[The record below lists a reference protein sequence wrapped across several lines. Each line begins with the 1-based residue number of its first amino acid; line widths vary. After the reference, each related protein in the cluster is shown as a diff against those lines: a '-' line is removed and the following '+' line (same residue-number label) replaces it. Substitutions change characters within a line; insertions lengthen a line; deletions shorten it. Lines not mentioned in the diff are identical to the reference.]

1 MTSINKIYIIAIAA
15 AAILTACSKPNRWTL
30 NGSIEGASNAHL
42 AIEAAENGVW
52 LPLDTLSTDK
62 QGNFT
67 YSHPAFG
74 YPDIMRL
81 AMNGNY
87 IYFPVD
93 SIETITIRT
102 SADNFSQPATLS
114 GSESAASIVAV
125 DKLINS
131 TVDSIGLQA
140 ALTDTVLKQK
150 LAKIILEKPAGIVS
164 YYIICK
170 QLGNRFLF
178 NPSESYDNRILGAIA
193 NSFSEQRPDDPRTS
207 FLKRAY
213 LANRPEAVAANTQD
227 TIEIKELDF
236 FNINLTDNTGAEHSL
251 ADIVKRN
258 KVVLLNFTVYGSEMS
273 PALNVALG
281 EAYNKFRTKGFEIY
295 QVALDED
302 EVYWKQSAKNLPW
315 ITVYNPPVGKGASQV
330 LVNYNVQAVPTSY
343 LFVNGQLVERI
354 QDYENL
360 PTKIAANM

>member
-1 MTSINKIYIIAIAA
+1 MTKNKIYV
-15 AAILTACSKPNRWTL
+15 AAISAVAIFTACSKSNEWTL
-30 NGSIEGASNAHL
+30 NGSIDGASNAPI
-42 AIEAAENGVW
+42 AIEASENGTW
-52 LPLDTLSTDK
+52 LPIDTLSTDK
-62 QGNFT
+62 DGNFRYT
-67 YSHPAFG
+67 HAAFG

-102 SADNFSQPATLS
+102 STGNFSEPQTLS

-125 DKLINS
+125 DKRIKQ
-131 TVDSIGLQA
+131 TVDSIGIQG
-140 ALTDTVLKQK
+140 ALSDSLLKQD
-150 LAKIILEKPAGIVS
+150 LAKMILANPSGIVS

-170 QLGNRFLF
+170 QLGNQFLF
-178 NPSESYDNRILGAIA
+178 NPAVNYDNRILGAVA
-193 NSFSEQRPDDPRTS
+193 NSFAEQRPDDPRTR

-213 LANRPEAVAANTQD
+213 LANRPEAAGTEAKD

-236 FNINLTDNTGAEHSL
+236 FDITLTDNTGAAHSL
-251 ADIVKRN
+251 SDVVKRN
-258 KVVLLNFTVYGSEMS
+258 KVVLLNFTVYGSEVS

-281 EAYNKFRTKGFEIY
+281 EAYNKFRQNGFEIY
-295 QVALDED
+295 QIALDED
-302 EVYWKQSAKNLPW
+302 EIYWKQSAQNLPW
-315 ITVYNPPVGKGASQV
+315 ITVYNPPVGKGARQV
-330 LVNYNVQAVPTSY
+330 LVNYNVQTIPTSY

-360 PTKIAANM
+360 STTISKNM